1 MNEDQGLARTTDP
14 ETSQAAARSVGVNRL
29 FLAVL
34 HNLSRAPYYGMTMNQ
49 VVAHCKL
56 PNESIT
62 PRFRPMAKKGLIY
75 DTGET
80 RRNLS
85 GRSAIVWKIT
95 DIGRAYLLAGDNG
108 A

>member
-1 MNEDQGLARTTDP
+1 MNEEQGLARTTDP

-29 FLAVL
+29 FVAVL
-34 HNLSRAPYYGMTMNQ
+34 KKLAAAPHYGMTMNQ
-49 VVAHCKL
+49 VVAHCGL

-62 PRFRPMAKKGLIY
+62 PRFRPMSNKGLIY

-95 DIGRAYLLAGDNG
+95 ATGLTYLERSEDN
-108 A
+108 